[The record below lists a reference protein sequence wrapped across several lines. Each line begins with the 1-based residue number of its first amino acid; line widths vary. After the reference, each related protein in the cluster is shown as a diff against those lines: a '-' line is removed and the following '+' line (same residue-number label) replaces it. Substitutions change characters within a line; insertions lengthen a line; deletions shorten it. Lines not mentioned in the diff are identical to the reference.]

1 MDKKLNPLLTL
12 IGVVYI
18 KSINPKLTMEEFE
31 QYRDMLRSLAREYFV
46 HVKNGTEPD
55 IQIIKK

>member
-1 MDKKLNPLLTL
+1 MYDKLTPLLTL

-18 KSINPKLTMEEFE
+18 KSINPKLTMEELE
-31 QYRDMLRSLAREYFV
+31 QYRDMLRSLVREYFS
-46 HVKNGTEPD
+46 HIKNGTEPD